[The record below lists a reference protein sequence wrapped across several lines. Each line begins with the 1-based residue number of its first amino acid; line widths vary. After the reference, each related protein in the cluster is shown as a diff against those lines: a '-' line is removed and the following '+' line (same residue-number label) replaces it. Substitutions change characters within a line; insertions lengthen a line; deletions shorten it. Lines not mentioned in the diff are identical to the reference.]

1 MLCGNESFLLQ
12 VEMTTS
18 LAPTSPEFCKLKDL
32 AQQLVTHKQW
42 DAALVVS
49 LGGSLAAEANRLVN
63 LSGSQKKQLVL
74 DVVKAVLNESVKA
87 STAESAERLKQL
99 VFVVEGV
106 LPASLDLAVA
116 AARGKFDL
124 KKTKRTCFAAFVAC
138 LPSLVSAVGGS
149 KQHADLVVRSVE
161 SVAEKIDPEFD
172 LDGSLQK
179 KPDGSF
185 EHSNPLAEI
194 QKETPENKE
203 TPPPQTNPEVVLEPR
218 EGVAIPPTESQTA

>member
-1 MLCGNESFLLQ
+1 
-12 VEMTTS
+12 MTTS
-18 LAPTSPEFCKLKDL
+18 LAPTSPEFCKLKNL
-32 AQQLVTHKQW
+32 AQQIVNHKQW
-42 DAALVVS
+42 DAALIVS
-49 LGGSLAAEANRLVN
+49 LSGSLAAEANKLVD
-63 LSGSQKKQLVL
+63 LSGSQKKQLVV
-74 DVVKAVLNESVKA
+74 DVVKFVLNESVRA
-87 STAESAERLKQL
+87 SNAESVEKLKQL
-99 VFVVEGV
+99 VFVVESV

-161 SVAEKIDPEFD
+161 SVAERIVPEFD

-179 KPDGSF
+179 KPEGSF
-185 EHSNPLAEI
+185 EQSNPLVGS
-194 QKETPENKE
+194 QKETPESKE

-218 EGVAIPPTESQTA
+218 EVVTTPATESQ